1 MSGIP
6 NDKRRYPRVQARNV
20 SAHLNVASQSSPCTI
35 QNISAGG
42 LFIQTG
48 EALPVGMPV
57 AVNLACPGW
66 TKVLQLT
73 GRVVWA
79 MAERTAAKK
88 GTVPGMRIKFDPLP
102 TDNARQLMVLL
113 TDLGAF
119 DSIPPEVSAEL
130 GNRTIRPSSPGQPI
144 QLLNQV
150 QMYTPPPVPNSA
162 PQPGLAHPEMEIT
175 HPSAPV
181 ATPLEQPVVQRSPHH
196 GPDDATIP
204 AMGHDGAR
212 VAGWPG
218 NPSVGV
224 KPTPIPVQATP
235 IPIQGTPAPVKPT
248 PIPIKPTP
256 IPVPV
261 PSSPG
266 SNRGASDSPRLI
278 VQVQG
283 LLMQMGELQQQLE
296 RRDREIDELR
306 KQLAAKDAE
315 LEKAE
320 RERRAAELAVQ
331 RLSMQIT
338 TARRG

>member
-1 MSGIP
+1 MSGTA

-42 LFIQTG
+42 LFIQTA

-57 AVNLACPGW
+57 AVNLARPGW

-102 TDNARQLMVLL
+102 ADNARQLMVLL

-130 GNRTIRPSSPGQPI
+130 AAAARPSNPHYPI
-144 QLLNQV
+144 PLTAHAQVYAPPLPAAGSVAPLQLSNLAPSAPAPHTSHPVVLNQAFALPEQEATQPSMPV
-150 QMYTPPPVPNSA
+150 VSIDGPLLPRHAPPASNVPHA
-162 PQPGLAHPEMEIT
+162 PQPPDDNTMPATMNDGLRISSRQAAAAPPAPV
-175 HPSAPV
+175 PSAPGSGR
-181 ATPLEQPVVQRSPHH
+181 TP
-196 GPDDATIP
+196 
-204 AMGHDGAR
+204 
-212 VAGWPG
+212 
-218 NPSVGV
+218 
-224 KPTPIPVQATP
+224 
-235 IPIQGTPAPVKPT
+235 
-248 PIPIKPTP
+248 
-256 IPVPV
+256 
-261 PSSPG
+261 
-266 SNRGASDSPRLI
+266 DSPRLI

-283 LLMQMGELQQQLE
+283 LLMQMGELQQMLE
-296 RRDREIDELR
+296 ARERELEEMRR
-306 KQLAAKDAE
+306 QLAAKDTE

>member
-1 MSGIP
+1 M
-6 NDKRRYPRVQARNV
+6 NDKRKYPRVQARNV
-20 SAHLNVASQSSPCTI
+20 SAHLNVASQSSPCTV

-42 LFIQTG
+42 LFIQTN

-57 AVNLACPGW
+57 AVNLARPGW

-102 TDNARQLMVLL
+102 TDAARQLMVLL

-119 DSIPPEVSAEL
+119 DSIPPEVSAEVAAA
-130 GNRTIRPSSPGQPI
+130 RPSHPPAPIPLTSAAQVHAGPVVSSPSILPGAFAPTVQHVPMVSKGTPVPLPATLPHIPVVLTPPISQPI
-144 QLLNQV
+144 PLSHA
-150 QMYTPPPVPNSA
+150 YAVPE
-162 PQPGLAHPEMEIT
+162 PEAT
-175 HPSAPV
+175 QPSAP
-181 ATPLEQPVVQRSPHH
+181 AAPIETPLPRPSAQK
-196 GPDDATIP
+196 PDDSTLPATMNDGVRISSRQP
-204 AMGHDGAR
+204 AVVM
-212 VAGWPG
+212 
-218 NPSVGV
+218 
-224 KPTPIPVQATP
+224 
-235 IPIQGTPAPVKPT
+235 
-248 PIPIKPTP
+248 
-256 IPVPV
+256 PV
-261 PSSPG
+261 PSAPG
-266 SNRGASDSPRLI
+266 ANRQPDSPRLI

-283 LLMQMGELQQQLE
+283 LLMQMGELQQQLQA
-296 RRDREIDELR
+296 RDRELDDMR
-306 KQLAAKDAE
+306 RQLAAKDQE